1 MIQKHRKNRKI
12 EYQKCVLFLN
22 YKQTQTIKVTIN
34 GQHESIYPI
43 PEY

>member
-1 MIQKHRKNRKI
+1 M
-12 EYQKCVLFLN
+12 CVVFELN
-22 YKQTQTIKVTIN
+22 HTQIIKVTIN